1 MEELLVVIL
10 QFIVEVG
17 FEVLANLPLEW
28 VPERATRGRAPAM
41 LGWLFVGGCVGW
53 LSTLVLRHTMIHL
66 PALRLLNIVIAP
78 VVSGLVASAWGDL
91 RERRGRRRRASHDH
105 HFWRSF
111 AFTLG
116 LVLMRFAYA
125 AR

>member
-1 MEELLVVIL
+1 MEELLVVVL

-28 VPERATRGRAPAM
+28 VPERPASGRTKVVLA
-41 LGWLFVGGCVGW
+41 WLFVGGCVGW
-53 LSTLVLRHTMIHL
+53 LSTLVLRQTMIHV
-66 PALRLLNIVIAP
+66 PALRLLNLLIAP
-78 VVSGLVASAWGDL
+78 LVSGLVASAWGDL